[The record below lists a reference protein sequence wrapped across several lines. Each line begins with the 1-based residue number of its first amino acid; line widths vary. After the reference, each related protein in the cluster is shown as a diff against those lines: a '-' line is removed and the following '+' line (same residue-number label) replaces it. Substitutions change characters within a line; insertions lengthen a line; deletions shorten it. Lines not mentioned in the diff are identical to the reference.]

1 MKIALITDTHWGVR
15 NDNIAFLEY
24 FEKFYNN
31 VFFPELEKRNIK
43 TICHL
48 GDIVDRR
55 KYINYVT
62 LRKMKDVFID
72 RCLKDKIDLHVI
84 IGNHDVTYKNTNEVN
99 SMQELFDSHNIK
111 SYSSPEIVTFDGA
124 PILLMPWI
132 NNSNYASSMEILKS
146 AKTSVVFGH
155 FEIAGCLMDR
165 GIINEHGLSIS
176 DFDRYDVVCSGHFHH
191 RSITKN
197 IHYLGC
203 PYELTW
209 SDYQDPKGFHIFDT
223 ETREIEFVKNPYF
236 MFAKIFYNDENK
248 NIEQVLDYSFKE
260 YKNVFVKVIKQKT
273 TNAYWFD
280 LFMDELYKSEPLN
293 IQVVDD
299 HFNLNLED
307 DSEIVN
313 EAEDTLTI
321 LSKYID
327 TMPDNIP
334 KKDLDKL
341 MRSLYNEAILMEVN
355 D

>member
-24 FEKFYNN
+24 FEKFYNE
-31 VFFPELEKRNIK
+31 VFFPEVEKRGIK

-72 RCLKDKIDLHVI
+72 RCLSSGIDLHVI
-84 IGNHDVTYKNTNEVN
+84 VGNHDVTYKNTNEVN
-99 SMQELFDSHNIK
+99 SMQELFDSHNVK
-111 SYSSPEIVTFDGA
+111 SYSSPAIVEFDGT

-132 NNSNYASSMEILKS
+132 NNSNYASSMEILRT
-146 AKTSVVFGH
+146 AKTSIVFGH

-165 GIINEHGLSIS
+165 GNINEHGLSIN

-197 IHYLGC
+197 IRYLGC

-209 SDYQDPKGFHIFDT
+209 ADYMDPKGFHIFDT
-223 ETREIEFVKNPYF
+223 DTREIEFVKNPYS
-236 MFAKIFYNDENK
+236 MFAKIFYNDEDK
-248 NIEQVLDYSFKE
+248 TVEDILDFDFAE
-260 YKNVFVKVIKQKT
+260 YKNVFVKVIKQKVA
-273 TNAYWFD
+273 NPYWFD
-280 LFMDELYKSEPLN
+280 LFMDELFKVEPIN
-293 IQVVDD
+293 IQVVED
-299 HFNLNLED
+299 HLNLNQEND
-307 DSEIVN
+307 DEIVN

-327 TMPDNIP
+327 TMPEGIP

-341 MRSLYNEAILMEVN
+341 MRSLYNEAILMEVS